1 MNSLIIGTAGHIDH
15 GKSSLIKALNG
26 FEGDTLALER
36 QRGITME
43 LSFSHL
49 SGGEANIAFIDV
61 PGHENLVKT
70 MISGAF
76 AFSVCLFVVD
86 INEGLK
92 AQSVEHLRILGLLG
106 CKDIILVL
114 SKCDLCE
121 DAKERE
127 GRILKDIEPFK
138 MRILRTFR
146 TSIKDEASID
156 SLKSYL
162 FTLKARSSDE
172 RLLFRY
178 YIDRVF
184 TLKGIGTVVTGSLN
198 EGRVSVDERIFC
210 LDLGK
215 DLLVKNVQIQG
226 ENVPSAAAFNRVALS
241 LNCDYKLLKK
251 GFLLSKKG
259 FFRGFKEA
267 DAVVFGGDFKGKNSL
282 LFCVGSRQV
291 SAKMTILRE
300 FEGKFYVHF
309 DFDKALFLSFDER
322 FILLENSRFR
332 GGGRILNPIIEPLK
346 KEQKIKFLS
355 LLERASEGLNLNEN
369 SSENSGGALNL
380 NKNLGENDFQ
390 SKGEI
395 QSKNSNKNSSETLN
409 LNEIKGKNSSNVLNS
424 NENSSNALNL
434 NKNSSKFQNE
444 NSSQTL
450 ENAFLPVF
458 EFLKA
463 THKLGFG
470 LLSSYQRFKLLHSEA
485 LSVAKSLKNAFV
497 DEKELNVYDLNAG
510 EKIKEFTRF
519 LLAKNDYAMLSANLL
534 STKLGWASE
543 AFCEFVLRQMPA
555 ELDFEGGIYFK
566 KGMSFEKVQSK
577 NHDELYFTLK
587 KEGIKPTAPYNL
599 YDFLELDRTQ
609 GDSLLKRLTKNGL
622 VVRLAH
628 NLFIEKSALAGL
640 EKACLKLLET
650 QALDIRAMK
659 EHFGLSR
666 KYAIAYLEWLD
677 KHEKITKVGEK
688 RVLKASV

>member
-121 DAKERE
+121 DASERE

-138 MRILRTFR
+138 MRILRTFC

-226 ENVPSAAAFNRVALS
+226 ENVPSAVAFNRVALS

-369 SSENSGGALNL
+369 LGGALNL
-380 NKNLGENDFQ
+380 NENFGEN
-390 SKGEI
+390 SNEI
-395 QSKNSNKNSSETLN
+395 QGE
-409 LNEIKGKNSSNVLNS
+409 NSSNVLNS
-424 NENSSNALNL
+424 NENSNNALNL

-444 NSSQTL
+444 NSNKTL

-688 RVLKASV
+688 RVLKG

>member
-226 ENVPSAAAFNRVALS
+226 ENVSSAAAFNRVALS

-355 LLERASEGLNLNEN
+355 LLERASEALNLN
-369 SSENSGGALNL
+369 ENSGGALNL
-380 NKNLGENDFQ
+380 NDNLGEN
-390 SKGEI
+390 SNEI
-395 QSKNSNKNSSETLN
+395 QGE
-409 LNEIKGKNSSNVLNS
+409 NS
-424 NENSSNALNL
+424 NENSGNALNL
-434 NKNSSKFQNE
+434 SEISSEFQGKT
-444 NSSQTL
+444 SSQTL

-688 RVLKASV
+688 RVLKANI

>member
-121 DAKERE
+121 DVSERE

-138 MRILRTFR
+138 MRILRTFC

-241 LNCDYKLLKK
+241 LSCDYKLLKK

-282 LFCVGSRQV
+282 LFCIGSRQV

-355 LLERASEGLNLNEN
+355 LLERASEALN

-380 NKNLGENDFQ
+380 NEN
-390 SKGEI
+390 S
-395 QSKNSNKNSSETLN
+395 SKNSNEIQGENNFQSE
-409 LNEIKGKNSSNVLNS
+409 GKIQGENSSNVLNS
-424 NENSSNALNL
+424 NKNSNNALNL
-434 NKNSSKFQNE
+434 SKKSSEFQGK

-650 QALDIRAMK
+650 QVLDIRAMK

-688 RVLKASV
+688 RVLKANI